1 MSVNTSTTK
10 FSRNGDQI
18 VGFVSA
24 KEVKLRGGFQDWAS
38 LHEWYQEDPLKNH
51 MKMRTFF
58 GEQGQV
64 RYQYAFTDEL
74 LKNKQIL
81 EVNGWEGEFTY
92 DQPIESFNEMITV
105 ADTSSQKLAG
115 MSDTTFKLVL
125 NEELAP
131 NTTLTADGFD
141 GLELYVSDSEPVRAK
156 GDGYEHTVGI
166 NTNDP
171 DIYYDSALLTKGV
184 RYTVTGHGIGEFG
197 TDFAK
202 LSAIKGSNYM
212 TCRFQLGSPRGVEA
226 FVTGKADS
234 KNLGGGV
241 AQSKEFFDKL
251 QSGGGNV
258 GDLILNFDVDPK
270 TGMRKGNGRIG
281 AAMEYLVM
289 VQLDKIT
296 ANSHLFQRAGRISSN
311 GGAIRYNEGAWHQM
325 RRGYVDKYGRKGG
338 ITREHLRNLSD
349 YVFRANTDLPTT
361 QRHLKVKA
369 GSGAF
374 ENLLEI
380 FDDEFR
386 SQLQLNS
393 AVLGADR
400 VIPKSPVS
408 GDLFN
413 LKVELLRVTEI
424 FIKGVGNL
432 KIEEDT
438 SLNKMGLSDRR
449 LSGSH
454 QNNYDHTAWSV
465 IVWDAT
471 SPEYSNNTMMPK
483 GTTLVENGKP
493 DANIYMVKPE
503 GEYVYWGSSNGR
515 YNIRKAQDVVSSFKE
530 IGQEFWAFNNSA
542 IFIPDVSRFA
552 MLELDKDAA
561 KGYN

>member
-1 MSVNTSTTK
+1 MSVNTATAAFT
-10 FSRNGDQI
+10 RNGDQV

-24 KEVKLRGGFQDWAS
+24 KEVKLRGGYQDWSS
-38 LHEWYQEDPLKNH
+38 LHEWYQEDPLRNH

-64 RYQYAFTDEL
+64 RYKYAFTDEL
-74 LKNKQIL
+74 LSKKQIL

-105 ADTSSQKLAG
+105 ADTSNQKLAG
-115 MSDTTFKLVL
+115 MSDTTFKIVL

-141 GLELYVSDSEPVRAK
+141 GLEIYVSDSEPVRAK
-156 GDGYEHTVGI
+156 GDGYEHTVGL

-171 DIYYDSALLTKGV
+171 DLYYDSALLTKGV
-184 RYTVTGHGIGEFG
+184 RYVVTGHGIAEYG
-197 TDFAK
+197 TEFAK
-202 LSAIKGSNYM
+202 VRGVNGMNYM
-212 TCRFQLGSPRGVEA
+212 TCRFQLGSIRGVES

-241 AQSKEFFDKL
+241 AQSKDFLNRL
-251 QSGGGNV
+251 QNGGGNL
-258 GDLILNFDVDPK
+258 GDLIVNFDVDTK
-270 TGMRKGNGRIG
+270 TGQRKGNGRIG
-281 AAMEYLVM
+281 AIMEYLTM
-289 VQLDKIT
+289 VELEKIT
-296 ANSHLFQRAGRISSN
+296 ANSHMFQRAGTIKSAN
-311 GGAIRYNEGAWHQM
+311 GIIRYNEGAWHQM

-338 ITREHLRNLSD
+338 ITREHLKNLSD
-349 YVFRANTDLPTT
+349 YVFRANPDLPTID
-361 QRHLKVKA
+361 RRLKVKA
-369 GSGAF
+369 GSMAF
-374 ENLLEI
+374 ENLLDI
-380 FDDEFR
+380 LDDEFR
-386 SQLQLNS
+386 DQLLLNS

-424 FIKGVGNL
+424 YIKGVGNL

-438 SLNKMGLSDRR
+438 SLNRMGLSDRR
-449 LSGSH
+449 LSGNH
-454 QNNYDHTAWSV
+454 NNGYDHTAWSV
-465 IVWDAT
+465 IVWDTMA
-471 SPEYSNNTMMPK
+471 SEYSNNTQMPK
-483 GTTLVENGKP
+483 GTTLVEGGKA

-503 GEYVYWGSSNGR
+503 GDYVYWGSSNGR
-515 YNIRKAQDVVSSFKE
+515 YDIRTATNVVSSFKE
-530 IGQEFWAFNNSA
+530 IGQSFWCFNNSA

>member
-1 MSVNTSTTK
+1 
-10 FSRNGDQI
+10 
-18 VGFVSA
+18 
-24 KEVKLRGGFQDWAS
+24 
-38 LHEWYQEDPLKNH
+38 
-51 MKMRTFF
+51 
-58 GEQGQV
+58 
-64 RYQYAFTDEL
+64 L
-74 LKNKQIL
+74 L
-81 EVNGWEGEFTY
+81 
-92 DQPIESFNEMITV
+92 
-105 ADTSSQKLAG
+105 
-115 MSDTTFKLVL
+115 
-125 NEELAP
+125 
-131 NTTLTADGFD
+131 
-141 GLELYVSDSEPVRAK
+141 
-156 GDGYEHTVGI
+156 
-166 NTNDP
+166 
-171 DIYYDSALLTKGV
+171 
-184 RYTVTGHGIGEFG
+184 
-197 TDFAK
+197 
-202 LSAIKGSNYM
+202 
-212 TCRFQLGSPRGVEA
+212 
-226 FVTGKADS
+226 
-234 KNLGGGV
+234 
-241 AQSKEFFDKL
+241 
-251 QSGGGNV
+251 
-258 GDLILNFDVDPK
+258 
-270 TGMRKGNGRIG
+270 
-281 AAMEYLVM
+281 
-289 VQLDKIT
+289 
-296 ANSHLFQRAGRISSN
+296 
-311 GGAIRYNEGAWHQM
+311 
-325 RRGYVDKYGRKGG
+325 
-338 ITREHLRNLSD
+338 
-349 YVFRANTDLPTT
+349 FR
-361 QRHLKVKA
+361 
-369 GSGAF
+369 
-374 ENLLEI
+374 LLEI

-465 IVWDAT
+465 IVWDAA